1 MRLRMRAL
9 KITAVLLGAAGC
21 TAAGMRIIPVM
32 RSVQVG
38 RETAAAELSE
48 ASPPEEGSTAAVTAA
63 APAETQTVTMPR
75 VLASAPESGAVPFES
90 DASAAMHNARPYLN
104 PLTDIAWQIVKKHFG
119 RQSGKLFFDLDGGG
133 QVRNTTF
140 WQNSDLAAESRIP
153 PDLPLH
159 IDGKPL
165 VLLYHTHTTESYQ
178 LTDAGIYDA
187 QYNFRTTEPDK
198 NMVAVGDA
206 IAAQLTAA
214 GIGVVHAGEIHDYPV
229 WNKSY
234 TRSAETVRAVTEQY
248 PGVCI
253 SLDIHRDAIASGTT
267 VTAPVCEIGGRQSA
281 QIMIISGCDDG
292 TMNLPNYRANF
303 HFASILQ
310 QTAETMYSG
319 FTRPIMFDYR
329 KYNQDLTGERGASL
343 LIEVGSQGNTLDE
356 ATYAGELLG
365 KALAETI
372 RQLAA
377 QQEGD

>member
-1 MRLRMRAL
+1 MRL
-9 KITAVLLGAAGC
+9 LLTGAWGEARQHVPELEAMGHEI
-21 TAAGMRIIPVM
+21 AFLPQEKDLLPVDP
-32 RSVQVG
+32 
-38 RETAAAELSE
+38 AW
-48 ASPPEEGSTAAVTAA
+48 PEGVICN
-63 APAETQTVTMPR
+63 
-75 VLASAPESGAVPFES
+75 G
-90 DASAAMHNARPYLN
+90 
-104 PLTDIAWQIVKKHFG
+104 
-119 RQSGKLFFDLDGGG
+119 LF
-133 QVRNTTF
+133 
-140 WQNSDLAAESRIP
+140 
-153 PDLPLH
+153 
-159 IDGKPL
+159 
-165 VLLYHTHTTESYQ
+165 LYH
-178 LTDAGIYDA
+178 
-187 QYNFRTTEPDK
+187 P
-198 NMVAVGDA
+198 
-206 IAAQLTAA
+206 IAAFTALRFIQLTAA

-343 LIEVGSQGNTLDE
+343 LIEVGSQGNTRDE

-377 QQEGD
+377 KQEGD